1 MVFFYFNNMTKLW
14 LSSILYKHNP
24 LSWLF
29 QNLIYRFFHGL
40 MLLLKPVIPV
50 FILPY
55 SSPMT
60 CSIVWFYCLL
70 GFGYVV
76 TMTLKNRYWRRLFLP
91 VSPFWSANVILVYY
105 HPRPFVMEVGRTLI
119 YHAPN
124 GSFSSDHMLIF
135 SSIAFSYLFSAQRKL
150 GIFLLIMAWLV
161 AWSRVYLGVHFPL
174 DMLGAFLMAFALNFF
189 GLKLW
194 NLYKEKIMQW
204 ALTIHFYLF
213 KPLIQKGYI
222 K

>member
-1 MVFFYFNNMTKLW
+1 
-14 LSSILYKHNP
+14 
-24 LSWLF
+24 
-29 QNLIYRFFHGL
+29 
-40 MLLLKPVIPV
+40 
-50 FILPY
+50 
-55 SSPMT
+55 
-60 CSIVWFYCLL
+60 
-70 GFGYVV
+70 
-76 TMTLKNRYWRRLFLP
+76 MTLSELNLSLFSWINA
-91 VSPFWSANVILVYY
+91 SPEASNTSIHFAIFIANDLLYCMILLFAWFWLRGNYDTKKQILKAFIFTSIAILISQCISHVYY

-124 GSFSSDHMLIF
+124 GSFPSDHMLIF
-135 SSIAFSYLFSAQRKL
+135 SSIAFSYLFSAQRKP

-174 DMLGAFLMAFALNFF
+174 DMLGAFLLAFALNFF

-194 NLYKEKIMQW
+194 NLYKDKIMQW

>member
-1 MVFFYFNNMTKLW
+1 
-14 LSSILYKHNP
+14 
-24 LSWLF
+24 
-29 QNLIYRFFHGL
+29 
-40 MLLLKPVIPV
+40 
-50 FILPY
+50 
-55 SSPMT
+55 
-60 CSIVWFYCLL
+60 
-70 GFGYVV
+70 
-76 TMTLKNRYWRRLFLP
+76 MTLSELNLSLFSWINA
-91 VSPFWSANVILVYY
+91 SPEASNTSIHFAIFIANDLLYCMILLFAWFWLRGNYDTKKQILKAFIFTSIAILISQCISHLYY

-124 GSFSSDHMLIF
+124 GSFPSDHMLIF

-174 DMLGAFLMAFALNFF
+174 DMLGAFLLAFALNFF

-194 NLYKEKIMQW
+194 NLYKDKIMQW

>member
-1 MVFFYFNNMTKLW
+1 
-14 LSSILYKHNP
+14 
-24 LSWLF
+24 
-29 QNLIYRFFHGL
+29 
-40 MLLLKPVIPV
+40 
-50 FILPY
+50 
-55 SSPMT
+55 
-60 CSIVWFYCLL
+60 
-70 GFGYVV
+70 
-76 TMTLKNRYWRRLFLP
+76 MTLSELNLSLFSWINA
-91 VSPFWSANVILVYY
+91 SPEASNTSIHFAIFIANDLLYCIILLFAWFWLRGNYDTKKQILKAFIFTSIAILISQCISHVYY
-105 HPRPFVMEVGRTLI
+105 HPRPFVMEIGRTLI

-124 GSFSSDHMLIF
+124 GSFPSDHMLIF

-150 GIFLLIMAWLV
+150 GIFLLVMAWLV

-174 DMLGAFLMAFALNFF
+174 DMLGAFLLAFALNFF

-204 ALTIHFYLF
+204 ALTLHFYLF

>member
-1 MVFFYFNNMTKLW
+1 
-14 LSSILYKHNP
+14 
-24 LSWLF
+24 
-29 QNLIYRFFHGL
+29 
-40 MLLLKPVIPV
+40 
-50 FILPY
+50 
-55 SSPMT
+55 
-60 CSIVWFYCLL
+60 
-70 GFGYVV
+70 
-76 TMTLKNRYWRRLFLP
+76 MTLSELNLSLFSWINA
-91 VSPFWSANVILVYY
+91 SPEASNTSIHFAIFIANDLLYCMILLFAWFWLRGNYDTKKQILKAFIFTSIAILISQCISHVYY

-124 GSFSSDHMLIF
+124 GSFPSDHMLIF

-174 DMLGAFLMAFALNFF
+174 DMLGAFLLAFALNFF

-194 NLYKEKIMQW
+194 TLYIEKIMQW
-204 ALTIHFYLF
+204 ALTVHFYLF

>member
-1 MVFFYFNNMTKLW
+1 
-14 LSSILYKHNP
+14 
-24 LSWLF
+24 
-29 QNLIYRFFHGL
+29 
-40 MLLLKPVIPV
+40 
-50 FILPY
+50 
-55 SSPMT
+55 
-60 CSIVWFYCLL
+60 
-70 GFGYVV
+70 
-76 TMTLKNRYWRRLFLP
+76 MTLSELNLSLFSWINA
-91 VSPFWSANVILVYY
+91 SPEASNTSIHFAIFIANDLLYCMILLFAWFWLRGNYDTKKQILKAFIFTSIAILISQCISHVYY

-124 GSFSSDHMLIF
+124 GSFPSDHMLIF
-135 SSIAFSYLFSAQRKL
+135 SSIAFSYLFSAQRKV
-150 GIFLLIMAWLV
+150 GASLLIMAWLV

-174 DMLGAFLMAFALNFF
+174 DMLGAFLLAFALNFF

-194 NLYKEKIMQW
+194 NLYKDKIMQW

>member
-1 MVFFYFNNMTKLW
+1 
-14 LSSILYKHNP
+14 
-24 LSWLF
+24 
-29 QNLIYRFFHGL
+29 
-40 MLLLKPVIPV
+40 
-50 FILPY
+50 
-55 SSPMT
+55 
-60 CSIVWFYCLL
+60 
-70 GFGYVV
+70 
-76 TMTLKNRYWRRLFLP
+76 MTLSELNLSLFSWINA
-91 VSPFWSANVILVYY
+91 SPEASNTSIHFAIFIANDLLYCMILLFAWFWLRGNYDTKKQILKAFIFTSIAILISQCISHVYY

-124 GSFSSDHMLIF
+124 GSFPSDHMLIF

-194 NLYKEKIMQW
+194 NLYKDTIMQW

>member
-1 MVFFYFNNMTKLW
+1 
-14 LSSILYKHNP
+14 
-24 LSWLF
+24 
-29 QNLIYRFFHGL
+29 
-40 MLLLKPVIPV
+40 
-50 FILPY
+50 
-55 SSPMT
+55 
-60 CSIVWFYCLL
+60 
-70 GFGYVV
+70 
-76 TMTLKNRYWRRLFLP
+76 MTLFHTLSTQSTFMTLSELNLSLFSWINA
-91 VSPFWSANVILVYY
+91 SPEASNTSIHFAIFIANDLLYCMILLFAWFWLRGNYDTKKQILKAFIFTSIAILISQCISHVYY

-124 GSFSSDHMLIF
+124 GSFPSDHMLIF

-150 GIFLLIMAWLV
+150 GTFLLIMAWLV

-174 DMLGAFLMAFALNFF
+174 DMLGAFLLAFALNFF

-194 NLYKEKIMQW
+194 NLYKDKIMQW

>member
-1 MVFFYFNNMTKLW
+1 
-14 LSSILYKHNP
+14 
-24 LSWLF
+24 
-29 QNLIYRFFHGL
+29 
-40 MLLLKPVIPV
+40 
-50 FILPY
+50 
-55 SSPMT
+55 
-60 CSIVWFYCLL
+60 
-70 GFGYVV
+70 
-76 TMTLKNRYWRRLFLP
+76 MTLSELNLSLFSWINA
-91 VSPFWSANVILVYY
+91 SPEASNTSIHFAIFIANDLLYCMILLFAWFWLRGNYDTKKQILKAFIFTSIAILISQCISHVYY

-124 GSFSSDHMLIF
+124 GSFPSDHMLIF

-150 GIFLLIMAWLV
+150 GGFLLIMAWLV

-174 DMLGAFLMAFALNFF
+174 DMLGAFLLAFALNFF

-194 NLYKEKIMQW
+194 NLYKDKIMQW

>member
-1 MVFFYFNNMTKLW
+1 
-14 LSSILYKHNP
+14 
-24 LSWLF
+24 
-29 QNLIYRFFHGL
+29 
-40 MLLLKPVIPV
+40 
-50 FILPY
+50 
-55 SSPMT
+55 
-60 CSIVWFYCLL
+60 
-70 GFGYVV
+70 
-76 TMTLKNRYWRRLFLP
+76 MTLSELNLSLFSWINA
-91 VSPFWSANVILVYY
+91 SPEASNTSIHFAIFIANDLLYCMILLFAWFWLRGNYDTKKQILKAFIFTSIAILISQCISHVYY

-124 GSFSSDHMLIF
+124 GSFPSDHMLIF

-174 DMLGAFLMAFALNFF
+174 DMLGAFLLAFALNFI

-194 NLYKEKIMQW
+194 NLYKDTIMQW
-204 ALTIHFYLF
+204 ALTLHFYLF

>member
-1 MVFFYFNNMTKLW
+1 
-14 LSSILYKHNP
+14 
-24 LSWLF
+24 
-29 QNLIYRFFHGL
+29 
-40 MLLLKPVIPV
+40 
-50 FILPY
+50 
-55 SSPMT
+55 
-60 CSIVWFYCLL
+60 
-70 GFGYVV
+70 
-76 TMTLKNRYWRRLFLP
+76 MTLSELNISLFSWINA
-91 VSPFWSANVILVYY
+91 SPEASNTSIHFAIFIANDLLYCMILLFAWFWLRGNYDTKKQILKAFIFTSIAILISQCISHVYY

-124 GSFSSDHMLIF
+124 GSFPSDHMLIF

-174 DMLGAFLMAFALNFF
+174 DMLGAFLLAFALNFF

-194 NLYKEKIMQW
+194 NLYKEKIMQS
-204 ALTIHFYLF
+204 ALTLHFYLF

>member
-1 MVFFYFNNMTKLW
+1 
-14 LSSILYKHNP
+14 
-24 LSWLF
+24 
-29 QNLIYRFFHGL
+29 
-40 MLLLKPVIPV
+40 
-50 FILPY
+50 
-55 SSPMT
+55 
-60 CSIVWFYCLL
+60 
-70 GFGYVV
+70 
-76 TMTLKNRYWRRLFLP
+76 MTLSELNLSLFSWINA
-91 VSPFWSANVILVYY
+91 SPEASNTSIHFAIFIANDLLYCMILLFAWFWLRGNYDTKKQILKAFIFTSIAILISQSISHVYY

-124 GSFSSDHMLIF
+124 GSFPSDHMLIF

-174 DMLGAFLMAFALNFF
+174 DMLGAFLLAFALNFF

-194 NLYKEKIMQW
+194 NLYKDKIMQW

>member
-1 MVFFYFNNMTKLW
+1 
-14 LSSILYKHNP
+14 
-24 LSWLF
+24 
-29 QNLIYRFFHGL
+29 
-40 MLLLKPVIPV
+40 
-50 FILPY
+50 
-55 SSPMT
+55 
-60 CSIVWFYCLL
+60 
-70 GFGYVV
+70 
-76 TMTLKNRYWRRLFLP
+76 MTLSELNLSLFSWINA
-91 VSPFWSANVILVYY
+91 SPEASNTSIHFAIFIANDLLYCMILLFAWFWLRGNYDTKKQILKAFIFTSIAILISQCISHVYY

-124 GSFSSDHMLIF
+124 GSFPSDHMLIF

-150 GIFLLIMAWLV
+150 GVFLLIMAWLV

-174 DMLGAFLMAFALNFF
+174 DMLGAFLLAFALNFF

-194 NLYKEKIMQW
+194 NLYKDTIMQW

>member
-1 MVFFYFNNMTKLW
+1 
-14 LSSILYKHNP
+14 
-24 LSWLF
+24 
-29 QNLIYRFFHGL
+29 
-40 MLLLKPVIPV
+40 
-50 FILPY
+50 
-55 SSPMT
+55 
-60 CSIVWFYCLL
+60 
-70 GFGYVV
+70 
-76 TMTLKNRYWRRLFLP
+76 MTLSELNLSLFSWINA
-91 VSPFWSANVILVYY
+91 SPEASNTSIHFAIFIANDLLYCMILLFAWFWLRGNYDTKKQILKAFIFTSIAILISQCISHVYY

-124 GSFSSDHMLIF
+124 GSFPSDHMLIF

-150 GIFLLIMAWLV
+150 GIFLLVMAWLV

-174 DMLGAFLMAFALNFF
+174 DMLGAFLLAFALNFF

-194 NLYKEKIMQW
+194 NLYKDKIMQW
-204 ALTIHFYLF
+204 ALTLHFYLF

>member
-1 MVFFYFNNMTKLW
+1 
-14 LSSILYKHNP
+14 
-24 LSWLF
+24 
-29 QNLIYRFFHGL
+29 
-40 MLLLKPVIPV
+40 
-50 FILPY
+50 
-55 SSPMT
+55 
-60 CSIVWFYCLL
+60 
-70 GFGYVV
+70 
-76 TMTLKNRYWRRLFLP
+76 MTLSELNLSLFSWINA
-91 VSPFWSANVILVYY
+91 SPEASNTSIHFAIFIANDLLYCMILLFAWFWLRGNYDTKKQILKAFIFTSIAILISQCISHVYY

-124 GSFSSDHMLIF
+124 GSFPSDHMLIF

-174 DMLGAFLMAFALNFF
+174 DMLGAFLLAFALNFF
-189 GLKLW
+189 GLTLW
-194 NLYKEKIMQW
+194 NLYKDKIMQW
-204 ALTIHFYLF
+204 VLTIHFYLF

>member
-1 MVFFYFNNMTKLW
+1 
-14 LSSILYKHNP
+14 
-24 LSWLF
+24 
-29 QNLIYRFFHGL
+29 
-40 MLLLKPVIPV
+40 
-50 FILPY
+50 
-55 SSPMT
+55 
-60 CSIVWFYCLL
+60 
-70 GFGYVV
+70 
-76 TMTLKNRYWRRLFLP
+76 MTLSELNLSLYSWINASPEASNTSIHFAIFIANDLLYCMILLFAW
-91 VSPFWSANVILVYY
+91 FWLRGNYDTKKQILKAFIFTSIAILISQCISHVYY

-124 GSFSSDHMLIF
+124 GSFPSDHMLIF
-135 SSIAFSYLFSAQRKL
+135 SSIAFSYLFSAQRKV
-150 GIFLLIMAWLV
+150 GAFLLIMAWLV

-174 DMLGAFLMAFALNFF
+174 DMLGAFLLAFALNFF

>member
-1 MVFFYFNNMTKLW
+1 
-14 LSSILYKHNP
+14 
-24 LSWLF
+24 
-29 QNLIYRFFHGL
+29 
-40 MLLLKPVIPV
+40 
-50 FILPY
+50 
-55 SSPMT
+55 
-60 CSIVWFYCLL
+60 
-70 GFGYVV
+70 
-76 TMTLKNRYWRRLFLP
+76 MTLSELNLSLFSWINA
-91 VSPFWSANVILVYY
+91 SPEASNASIHFAIFIANDLLYCMILLFAWFWLRGNYDTKKQILKAFIFTSIAILISQCISHVYY

-124 GSFSSDHMLIF
+124 GSFPSDHMLIF
-135 SSIAFSYLFSAQRKL
+135 SSIAFSYIFSAQRKL

-174 DMLGAFLMAFALNFF
+174 DMLGAFLLAFALNFF

>member
-1 MVFFYFNNMTKLW
+1 
-14 LSSILYKHNP
+14 
-24 LSWLF
+24 
-29 QNLIYRFFHGL
+29 
-40 MLLLKPVIPV
+40 
-50 FILPY
+50 
-55 SSPMT
+55 
-60 CSIVWFYCLL
+60 
-70 GFGYVV
+70 
-76 TMTLKNRYWRRLFLP
+76 MTLSELNLTLFSWINA
-91 VSPFWSANVILVYY
+91 SPEASNTSIHFAIFIANDLLYCMILLFAWFWLRGNYDTKKQILKAFIFTSIAILISQCISHVYY

-124 GSFSSDHMLIF
+124 GSFPSDHMLIF

-194 NLYKEKIMQW
+194 NLYKDTIMQW
-204 ALTIHFYLF
+204 ALTLHFYLF

>member
-1 MVFFYFNNMTKLW
+1 
-14 LSSILYKHNP
+14 
-24 LSWLF
+24 
-29 QNLIYRFFHGL
+29 
-40 MLLLKPVIPV
+40 
-50 FILPY
+50 
-55 SSPMT
+55 
-60 CSIVWFYCLL
+60 
-70 GFGYVV
+70 
-76 TMTLKNRYWRRLFLP
+76 MTLSELNLSLFSWINA
-91 VSPFWSANVILVYY
+91 SPEATNTSIHFAIFIANDLLYCMILLFAWFWLRGNYDTKKQILKAFIFTSIAILISQCISHVYY

-124 GSFSSDHMLIF
+124 GSFPSDHMLIF

-150 GIFLLIMAWLV
+150 GISLLVMAWLV

-174 DMLGAFLMAFALNFF
+174 DMLGAFLLAFALNFF

>member
-1 MVFFYFNNMTKLW
+1 
-14 LSSILYKHNP
+14 
-24 LSWLF
+24 
-29 QNLIYRFFHGL
+29 
-40 MLLLKPVIPV
+40 
-50 FILPY
+50 
-55 SSPMT
+55 
-60 CSIVWFYCLL
+60 
-70 GFGYVV
+70 
-76 TMTLKNRYWRRLFLP
+76 MTLSELNLSLFSWINA
-91 VSPFWSANVILVYY
+91 SPEASNTSIHFAIFIANDLLYCMILLFAWFWLRGNYDTKKQILKAFIFTSIAILISQCISHVYY

-124 GSFSSDHMLIF
+124 GSFPSDHMLIF
-135 SSIAFSYLFSAQRKL
+135 SSITFSYLFSAQRKL
-150 GIFLLIMAWLV
+150 GVFLLIMAWLV

-174 DMLGAFLMAFALNFF
+174 DMLGAFLLAFALNFF

-194 NLYKEKIMQW
+194 NLYKDKIMQW

>member
-1 MVFFYFNNMTKLW
+1 
-14 LSSILYKHNP
+14 
-24 LSWLF
+24 
-29 QNLIYRFFHGL
+29 
-40 MLLLKPVIPV
+40 
-50 FILPY
+50 
-55 SSPMT
+55 
-60 CSIVWFYCLL
+60 
-70 GFGYVV
+70 
-76 TMTLKNRYWRRLFLP
+76 MTLSELNLSLFSWINT
-91 VSPFWSANVILVYY
+91 SPEASNTSIHFAIFIANDLLYCMILLFAWFWLRGNYDTKKQILKAFIFTSIAILISQCISHVYY

-124 GSFSSDHMLIF
+124 GSFPSDHMLIF

-150 GIFLLIMAWLV
+150 GIFLLVMAWLV

-174 DMLGAFLMAFALNFF
+174 DMLGAFLLAFALNFF

-194 NLYKEKIMQW
+194 NLYKDKIMQW

>member
-1 MVFFYFNNMTKLW
+1 
-14 LSSILYKHNP
+14 
-24 LSWLF
+24 
-29 QNLIYRFFHGL
+29 
-40 MLLLKPVIPV
+40 
-50 FILPY
+50 
-55 SSPMT
+55 
-60 CSIVWFYCLL
+60 
-70 GFGYVV
+70 
-76 TMTLKNRYWRRLFLP
+76 MTLSELNLSLFSWINA
-91 VSPFWSANVILVYY
+91 SPEASNTSIHFAIFIANDLLYCMILLFAWFWLRGNYDTKKQILKAFIFTSIAILISQCISHVYY

-124 GSFSSDHMLIF
+124 GSFPSDHMLIF
-135 SSIAFSYLFSAQRKL
+135 SSIAFSYLFSAQRKV
-150 GIFLLIMAWLV
+150 GAFLLIMAWLV

-174 DMLGAFLMAFALNFF
+174 DMLGAFLLAFALNFF

-194 NLYKEKIMQW
+194 NLYKDKIMQW

>member
-1 MVFFYFNNMTKLW
+1 
-14 LSSILYKHNP
+14 
-24 LSWLF
+24 
-29 QNLIYRFFHGL
+29 
-40 MLLLKPVIPV
+40 
-50 FILPY
+50 
-55 SSPMT
+55 
-60 CSIVWFYCLL
+60 
-70 GFGYVV
+70 
-76 TMTLKNRYWRRLFLP
+76 MTLSELNLSLFSWINA
-91 VSPFWSANVILVYY
+91 SPEATNTSIHFAIFIANDLLYCMILLFAWFWLRGNYDTKKQILKAFIFTSIAIFISQCISHAYY

-124 GSFSSDHMLIF
+124 GSFPSDHMLIF

-174 DMLGAFLMAFALNFF
+174 DMLGAFLLAFALNFF

-194 NLYKEKIMQW
+194 NLYKDTIMQW
-204 ALTIHFYLF
+204 ALTLHFYLF

>member
-1 MVFFYFNNMTKLW
+1 
-14 LSSILYKHNP
+14 
-24 LSWLF
+24 
-29 QNLIYRFFHGL
+29 
-40 MLLLKPVIPV
+40 
-50 FILPY
+50 
-55 SSPMT
+55 
-60 CSIVWFYCLL
+60 
-70 GFGYVV
+70 
-76 TMTLKNRYWRRLFLP
+76 MTLSELNLSLFSWINA
-91 VSPFWSANVILVYY
+91 SPEASNTSIHFAFFIANDLLYCMILLFAWFWLRGNYDTKKQILKAFIFTSIAILISQCISHVYY

-124 GSFSSDHMLIF
+124 GSFPSDHMLIF

-174 DMLGAFLMAFALNFF
+174 DMLGAFLLAFALNFF

-194 NLYKEKIMQW
+194 NLYKEKIMQS
-204 ALTIHFYLF
+204 ALTLHFYLF

>member
-1 MVFFYFNNMTKLW
+1 
-14 LSSILYKHNP
+14 
-24 LSWLF
+24 
-29 QNLIYRFFHGL
+29 
-40 MLLLKPVIPV
+40 
-50 FILPY
+50 
-55 SSPMT
+55 
-60 CSIVWFYCLL
+60 
-70 GFGYVV
+70 
-76 TMTLKNRYWRRLFLP
+76 MTLSELNLSLFSWINA
-91 VSPFWSANVILVYY
+91 SPEASNTSIHFAIFIANDLLYCMILLFAWFWLRGNYDTKKQILKAFIFTSIAILISQCISHVYY
-105 HPRPFVMEVGRTLI
+105 HPRPFVMDVGRTLI

-124 GSFSSDHMLIF
+124 GSFPSDHMLIF

-174 DMLGAFLMAFALNFF
+174 DMLGAFLLAFALNFF

-194 NLYKEKIMQW
+194 NLYKDKIMQW
-204 ALTIHFYLF
+204 VLTIHFYLF

>member
-1 MVFFYFNNMTKLW
+1 
-14 LSSILYKHNP
+14 
-24 LSWLF
+24 
-29 QNLIYRFFHGL
+29 
-40 MLLLKPVIPV
+40 
-50 FILPY
+50 
-55 SSPMT
+55 
-60 CSIVWFYCLL
+60 
-70 GFGYVV
+70 
-76 TMTLKNRYWRRLFLP
+76 MTLSELNLSLFSWINASPEASNARINFAIFIANDLLYCMILLFAWFWLRGNYDTKKQILKAFIFTSIAIL
-91 VSPFWSANVILVYY
+91 VSQCISHVYY

-124 GSFSSDHMLIF
+124 GSFPSDHMLIF

-150 GIFLLIMAWLV
+150 GIFLLVMAWLV

-174 DMLGAFLMAFALNFF
+174 DMLGAFLLAFALNFF

-194 NLYKEKIMQW
+194 NLYKDKIMQG